1 MKLKKNIQMRDYT
14 QVNGYAD
21 EKPIQLKKGENM
33 IVRNVAEEAKNRRE
47 EMIQRIKDCGQYL
60 IDNAETIL
68 GEEKYMRELYVTC
81 NFFDRSEPPYITIN
95 KDVIP
100 DSFIE
105 RT

>member
-1 MKLKKNIQMRDYT
+1 MTLNSQFHVR
-14 QVNGYAD
+14 
-21 EKPIQLKKGENM
+21 KGENM
-33 IVRNVAEEAKNRRE
+33 IVRNVTEEAKNRRE

-68 GEEKYMRELYVTC
+68 GEEKYLRELYVTC
-81 NFFDRSEPPYITIN
+81 NFFDRSEPPYISIN

>member
-1 MKLKKNIQMRDYT
+1 M
-14 QVNGYAD
+14 
-21 EKPIQLKKGENM
+21 
-33 IVRNVAEEAKNRRE
+33 
-47 EMIQRIKDCGQYL
+47 KDCGQYL

-100 DSFIE
+100 DNFIE
-105 RT
+105 RK

>member
-1 MKLKKNIQMRDYT
+1 
-14 QVNGYAD
+14 
-21 EKPIQLKKGENM
+21 M

-47 EMIQRIKDCGQYL
+47 EMIQRIKDCGQYI

-105 RT
+105 RIQNRDFISKISEKEVKKHESLQRKTVFSF

>member
-1 MKLKKNIQMRDYT
+1 
-14 QVNGYAD
+14 
-21 EKPIQLKKGENM
+21 M
-33 IVRNVAEEAKNRRE
+33 IVRNIAEEEKNRRE
-47 EMIQRIKDCGQYL
+47 EMIQRIKDCGQYI

-81 NFFDRSEPPYITIN
+81 NFFDRSEPSYITIN

>member
-1 MKLKKNIQMRDYT
+1 MAVESK
-14 QVNGYAD
+14 
-21 EKPIQLKKGENM
+21 EN
-33 IVRNVAEEAKNRRE
+33 RWEEI
-47 EMIQRIKDCGQYL
+47 IQRIKDCGQYL

-68 GEEKYMRELYVTC
+68 GEEKYLRELYVTC

-105 RT
+105 RI